1 MKLILFFLLLNS
13 YDVLTPAF
21 SQSLITFDVDT
32 TKFTPGEIVELNGT
46 VQSGLEGQP
55 VAVEIKDADGNLIL
69 IRTVTSD
76 DDGNF
81 TLKFK
86 VPNTATSGEFD
97 IVTNLEIDGDSFSE
111 ITSADDSGVTA
122 NVAVNQVINTKPLCG
137 AGTIEED
144 GVCVVDNTY
153 QTKDKSKGGGC
164 LIATATYGSEMAPLR
179 FNNSRELRDNQ
190 LLQTESGSAFMGTFN
205 DIYYSFSTNYS

>member
-1 MKLILFFLLLNS
+1 MKLILFFLLL
-13 YDVLTPAF
+13 VPMLLTPAF

-86 VPNTATSGEFD
+86 VPNTATSGG
-97 IVTNLEIDGDSFSE
+97 I
-111 ITSADDSGVTA
+111 
-122 NVAVNQVINTKPLCG
+122 
-137 AGTIEED
+137 
-144 GVCVVDNTY
+144 
-153 QTKDKSKGGGC
+153 
-164 LIATATYGSEMAPLR
+164 
-179 FNNSRELRDNQ
+179 
-190 LLQTESGSAFMGTFN
+190 
-205 DIYYSFSTNYS
+205 